1 MDNACDPL
9 LPFSWLQHSQRP
21 ASLWY
26 MQDIFFE
33 CISYTWIKGVYV
45 YLVVHTMAREKA
57 RREWNWEHLFEASR
71 RVYSKVTALQGGL
84 FQKDTL
90 YGYRAS
96 CTYKVNQDMPSLG
109 NIFLR
114 IWIQNSARQVKF
126 LKKNNVMIWLL
137 TENLI
142 YFDRVIIAT
151 FAD

>member
-1 MDNACDPL
+1 MY
-9 LPFSWLQHSQRP
+9 FI
-21 ASLWY
+21 Y
-26 MQDIFFE
+26 MN
-33 CISYTWIKGVYV
+33 KRRVYILGCT
-45 YLVVHTMAREKA
+45 YTMAREKA

-126 LKKNNVMIWLL
+126 LKKKNNVMI
-137 TENLI
+137 
-142 YFDRVIIAT
+142 
-151 FAD
+151 